1 MAASNLKTLNVKG
14 LEGSVTEP
22 PCTRALSGTQLLAL
36 QEEPLE
42 LRVPAC
48 SVAVERAVKD
58 VTEAAL
64 AATDPKERD
73 GLVFQKLASR
83 KKVKYQNRNK
93 VWGQ

>member
-1 MAASNLKTLNVKG
+1 MAATNLKTLNVVG

-22 PCTRALSGTQLLAL
+22 PCTRTLSGTQLLAL

-48 SVAVERAVKD
+48 SVAVERGVKD

-64 AATDPKERD
+64 AATDARERD
-73 GLVFQKLASR
+73 GLVFQKLYSR
-83 KKVKYQNRNK
+83 KKVPYKNRNK
-93 VWGQ
+93 VWGV